1 MVSGAAVR
9 ITGSGLGCPE
19 WPRCESNSL
28 VPTAESDGHTYV
40 EFINR
45 TFTGIIGFTTIGA
58 VLAAWFR
65 TPRRNDLVRIAAV
78 VALFIPIQAVV
89 GGITVKTDLHPAA
102 VATHFILS
110 IPIVAAAL
118 LLWRLA
124 AFEEY
129 EAPRMRPRNAT
140 RPLTVAL
147 LSLAMVVVIA
157 GTVVTGTGPHGGDEK
172 AQRFAIQTTSAVR
185 VHSIAVWCLLALL
198 VYTAVSSRSET
209 LGEWNRRVRRVFL
222 AVVVQGA
229 IGYLQWFL
237 DIPAAIVLLHVL
249 GSVLVVLAISDLA
262 IISWIG
268 IARAD
273 GKAVHGEDPP
283 R

>member
-1 MVSGAAVR
+1 
-9 ITGSGLGCPE
+9 
-19 WPRCESNSL
+19 
-28 VPTAESDGHTYV
+28 
-40 EFINR
+40 
-45 TFTGIIGFTTIGA
+45 
-58 VLAAWFR
+58 
-65 TPRRNDLVRIAAV
+65 
-78 VALFIPIQAVV
+78 
-89 GGITVKTDLHPAA
+89 
-102 VATHFILS
+102 
-110 IPIVAAAL
+110 
-118 LLWRLA
+118 
-124 AFEEY
+124 
-129 EAPRMRPRNAT
+129 
-140 RPLTVAL
+140 
-147 LSLAMVVVIA
+147 MVVVIA

-172 AQRFAIQTTSAVR
+172 AQRFAIQATSAVR
-185 VHSIAVWCLLALL
+185 MHSIAVWCLLALL

-209 LGEWNRRVRRVFL
+209 LREWNRRVRRVFL